1 MNDFLIGLSI
11 ISCFYSLLTV
21 GTTYLFFQKGQRRQ
35 RGQTPSLPLPP
46 VTILKPV
53 KGVDQGAEKN
63 FESYCALDYPSYQLI
78 FCVREKSDPAIQ
90 IIQKLIQ
97 KFPHK
102 DIGLVI
108 SEHETGLN
116 PKVNNLSNGYKKA
129 KYDFI
134 VYNDSDTRAAPSY
147 LKEIVPP
154 LFDHSVG
161 AVTMIPIYRE
171 SKQTK
176 AALEAIGIN
185 ADAIP
190 SIIIPALLGYLD
202 FCIGATI
209 ALRREVLEEIGG
221 FKAVANNIC
230 DDGYI
235 GKKIF
240 EKGYR
245 IHLSR
250 ALISCIHHESRF
262 REFYRHMLRWFV
274 TIRAFSP
281 FKYLMGIFIFGTFY
295 SGVYAILNPGLF
307 SYLLFCSVIGSRL
320 LASAYLN
327 TLYIKDESTFR
338 YLWLLPIR
346 DLILL
351 PIWVQG
357 WYSSKVRWRRICYR
371 VKWGGGLKEEILR
384 PMGSG

>member
-21 GTTYLFFQKGQRRQ
+21 VTTYLFFH
-35 RGQTPSLPLPP
+35 RGQHGGHGKHDKQPNNHPAVLPP

-63 FESYCALDYPSYQLI
+63 FESYCVLDYPSYQLI
-78 FCVREKSDPAIQ
+78 FCVREKSDPVIR

-102 DIGLVI
+102 DIELVI

-185 ADAIP
+185 SDAIP
-190 SIIIPALLGYLD
+190 SIIIPALLGHFD

-295 SGVYAILNPGLF
+295 SAVYAILNPGLF

-351 PIWVQG
+351 PIWAEG
-357 WYSSKVRWRRICYR
+357 WYASKVRWRGKSYC
-371 VKWGGGLKEEILR
+371 VKWGGELHE
-384 PMGSG
+384 SY